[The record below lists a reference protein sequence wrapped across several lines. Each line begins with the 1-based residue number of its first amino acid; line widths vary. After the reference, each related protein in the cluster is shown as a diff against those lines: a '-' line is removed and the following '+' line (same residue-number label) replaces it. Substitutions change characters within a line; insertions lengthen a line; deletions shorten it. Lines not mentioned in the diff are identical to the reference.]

1 MNVLFEQD
9 GLEHLDQ
16 LGCEALILP
25 FFDDERPPRGT
36 LGLVD
41 WRFAGLVSRLIQ
53 RGVVRGEAGAT
64 SLLPARRRLPS
75 IDKIFVLGLGPV
87 DGFDAKRFEEAV
99 QAILDLARRVKL
111 RTMGL
116 SLPGR
121 SLDRIAP
128 VPAIEAFLRI
138 AEPLIDEAT
147 AITILDR
154 PDALRAMEPAVAL
167 VKRRMRARFDA

>member
-64 SLLPARRRLPS
+64 SLLPARRP
-75 IDKIFVLGLGPV
+75 
-87 DGFDAKRFEEAV
+87 
-99 QAILDLARRVKL
+99 QAAAPGGGRRRRGGQSPPIGVRPPPRCGAL
-111 RTMGL
+111 IY
-116 SLPGR
+116 R
-121 SLDRIAP
+121 SFA
-128 VPAIEAFLRI
+128 
-138 AEPLIDEAT
+138 
-147 AITILDR
+147 
-154 PDALRAMEPAVAL
+154 
-167 VKRRMRARFDA
+167 